1 LKIDGFAQEEA
12 MNRQS
17 RCAHCRRRFVPNP
30 RSKTQRFCSHTP
42 CQRARKAKWQRD
54 KMATDPDYQANQRD
68 ARQDWQNRH
77 RIYWRQY
84 RQRHPTYCERNRLLQ
99 QHRDHSRRRKPL
111 AKMDVS
117 LPVSFIKPGIYHLIP
132 ATGEHLA
139 KMDALSMKCHVVPMT

>member
-1 LKIDGFAQEEA
+1 

-42 CQRARKAKWQRD
+42 CQRARKAQWQRD

-68 ARQDWQNRH
+68 ARRAWQNRH
-77 RIYWRQY
+77 RTYWRQY
-84 RQRHPTYCERNRLLQ
+84 RQRHLAYRERNRLLQ
-99 QHRDHSRRRKPL
+99 QHRDQSRRVKPL
-111 AKMDVS
+111 AKMEAS
-117 LPVSFIKPGIYHLIP
+117 RSISFVKPGIYHLIP

-139 KMDALSMKCHVVPMT
+139 KMDALSMKCRLVPMT